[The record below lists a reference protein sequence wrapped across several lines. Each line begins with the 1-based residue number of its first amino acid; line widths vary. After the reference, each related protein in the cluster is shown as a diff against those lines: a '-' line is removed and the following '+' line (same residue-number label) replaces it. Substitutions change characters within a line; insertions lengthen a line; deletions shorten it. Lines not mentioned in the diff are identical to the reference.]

1 MTDQQEEFLHTKT
14 SELVKVWCEYDING
28 SFGGN
33 NNEEVCRIMFPSDMP
48 PDDYS
53 AHISIMV
60 MKHMKEQTGLD
71 EDDLDGLIGWDYFT
85 PLEL

>member
-1 MTDQQEEFLHTKT
+1 
-14 SELVKVWCEYDING
+14 
-28 SFGGN
+28 
-33 NNEEVCRIMFPSDMP
+33 MFPSDMP